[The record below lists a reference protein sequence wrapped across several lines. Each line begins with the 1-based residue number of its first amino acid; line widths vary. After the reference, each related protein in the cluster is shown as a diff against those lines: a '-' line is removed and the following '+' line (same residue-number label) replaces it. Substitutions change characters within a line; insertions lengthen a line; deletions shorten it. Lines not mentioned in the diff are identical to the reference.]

1 MLTIDINPLFFINGY
16 RGYKVIL
23 NPLEIFIMKD
33 KSPIETDIKTTE
45 VTKRVSKNQKKYPA
59 RIWTTGNKTI
69 GLVIVFFHVYVLGR
83 TK

>member
-1 MLTIDINPLFFINGY
+1 
-16 RGYKVIL
+16 
-23 NPLEIFIMKD
+23 MKD

-45 VTKRVSKNQKKYPA
+45 VKKRVSTNQKKYPA